1 MGYVI
6 GQDNVSSGS
15 AWGSITGTLSS
26 QTDLQSE
33 LDDKV
38 DVDGAKVLSAND
50 FTDILKT
57 KLDEIEANADVTDAT
72 NVNAAGAVMNSDTDV
87 SAMGFIKSATG
98 TTGTLSHTH
107 GNPPNTLAVAVT
119 GAEIGDLAI
128 FNFTCDSQYI
138 AFSPPYA
145 GTNTVSIDY
154 WCTDETQGEASM
166 SSASYVAGVI
176 KV

>member
-1 MGYVI
+1 MGVTVNPI
-6 GQDNVSSGS
+6 SGGGGAVDS
-15 AWGSITGTLSS
+15 VNS
-26 QTDLQSE
+26 QTGVVVLD
-33 LDDKV
+33 LDDIG
-38 DVDGAKVLSAND
+38 DGTTNKG
-50 FTDILKT
+50 FTSTLKT

-98 TTGTLSHTH
+98 TTGALAHTH
-107 GNPPNTLAVAVT
+107 GNAPNTLTVAVT
-119 GAEIGDLAI
+119 GAETGDLAI